1 MALATRPSTFNRRI
15 LTKLR
20 PCIVPMTTRSEVI
33 DQLEQA
39 VEESLDISTGWAND
53 VGNDFP
59 DERCEVVELDCDE
72 VDIDLLCGAWFVE
85 RMGERKSFFVTVD
98 GVKVHCMFSRRVR
111 VSLRWSV
118 EAME

>member
-1 MALATRPSTFNRRI
+1 MATATRPATFHRR
-15 LTKLR
+15 LLAKLR
-20 PCIVPMTTRSEVI
+20 PRIVAMTTRAEVI

-39 VEESLDISTGWAND
+39 VAESLSVETGWAND

-85 RMGERKSFFVTVD
+85 RMSELEGFFVDVENVT
-98 GVKVHCMFSRRVR
+98 VHCMFRRRVCG
-111 VSLRWSV
+111 SLRWSV
-118 EAME
+118 EVVE